1 MVRLDAFK
9 ENGNIVI
16 TEDCFEHLLNCL
28 DNQTYI
34 DYETSKNQVYVDD
47 FNRQCRNFWC
57 SEDNAT
63 GSFKKEI
70 KLKQLKL
77 KKEIKL
83 EKLKEQ
89 IPHYSIMWLEVKN
102 ASRM

>member
-28 DNQTYI
+28 DNQKYI
-34 DYETSKNQVYVDD
+34 DYETSKMQVHIDN
-47 FNRQCRNFWC
+47 FNRQCRKFWY
-57 SEDNAT
+57 SEDNST
-63 GSFKKEI
+63 GSFKKKI
-70 KLKQLKL
+70 KLKQLKQ
-77 KKEIKL
+77 
-83 EKLKEQ
+83 Q